1 MTAAERYS
9 RYPALPGFDKEN
21 RELVFAMTDAGWT
34 GRTTTKGHYLAKA
47 PDGTTTIT
55 VPAKNGNN
63 RGLKNAH
70 AQFMRWVKEH
80 VTPEIKE
87 LWDKAVAEDDPLVKD
102 VLAESI
108 VRKQTQQIVT
118 ENIEREA
125 AAFMAEIRKPKP
137 KPVVRPYLARKHS
150 GKDGGTRYE
159 SETTLERD
167 WGNGVID
174 YCCAFAGCDYDSGN
188 PRSVAMHYG
197 QQHTRKG
204 ESEPAGTGPLHLD
217 PAYTEPLSSRYT
229 PTERLM
235 RALMDVL
242 IALDEDTLSAED
254 RARAILTWMHDRP
267 DIEHEERPLVPLTDR
282 QILDKVRML
291 VGQPDQTSEIEA
303 LRSEI
308 TVLES
313 EVHRLREERT
323 ALRELL
329 S

>member
-1 MTAAERYS
+1 MTAAEQYS

-137 KPVVRPYLARKHS
+137 KPTVRPYLARKHS

-174 YCCAFAGCDYDSGN
+174 YCCAFARCDYDSGN

-204 ESEPAGTGPLHLD
+204 ESEPAGTGPLHIDLD
-217 PAYTEPLSSRYT
+217 YTEPLTSRYR
-229 PTERLM
+229 PTERLLNTLAEFLAEHSWDNVDDL
-235 RALMDVL
+235 ALL
-242 IALDEDTLSAED
+242 F
-254 RARAILTWMHDRP
+254 LTWANERP

-291 VGQPDQTSEIEA
+291 VGQPDQSAEIAA
-303 LRSEI
+303 LRIDI
-308 TVLES
+308 TILES